1 MSAGPRVGL
10 VWRVG
15 GAILVIEGVATVL
28 LLLVLTNSMA
38 DRALAGAH
46 ERMATVCAAIAPR
59 YGEMVRD
66 GDQARLLASVLE
78 DATRLNLRISVV
90 SEDGSIAIDS
100 HAHGVVSADALLGNP
115 SIAGAL
121 VNTVGRAVLKDAALG
136 GPSVMAARQIAPRP
150 NRAALRVGTH
160 APERSESRASAAT
173 IVLPI
178 GGSVMALTLALVA
191 FGFAR
196 LRSDAK
202 SLADDA
208 GVIEAGEMA
217 HRLGIPRT
225 PELRDLALAVNAMTA
240 RLSADLERHRM
251 RSRERRAVIR
261 SMPGAVL
268 AMDVDQRI
276 LSVNKVG
283 EQMLDIREKRARG
296 RLLQEVLRQPDLN
309 AFVQEAFDAEG
320 RYEDEFEIDGDESII
335 VQAASRPLRSPRD
348 EVVGRVVVL
357 QDVTRLRRLERV
369 RRDFAANVSHELR
382 TPITNIKGY
391 IETLQDTPD
400 LESEDAK
407 RFIEVIA
414 RNAERLWLIV
424 EDMLE
429 LARLEDPESAGSLAM
444 APTRVDSVVNAA
456 VENARDM
463 AAARSVTIT
472 PDCPPDLRVRAS
484 RRLLEQAI
492 GNLLSNAVR
501 HSPDR
506 GEVRVEARR
515 LEDEDGDALI
525 EIAVVDRG
533 PGVQKQHLP
542 RLFERFYRVDPAR
555 TRSDGGTGLGLA
567 IVKHVARLHH
577 GREGVESVVG
587 KGSRFWI
594 RLPECPSEAPEN
606 GVA

>member
-1 MSAGPRVGL
+1 M
-10 VWRVG
+10 WRVG
-15 GAILVIEGVATVL
+15 FTILAIEVVATVL
-28 LLLVLTNSMA
+28 LLLVLTRSINA
-38 DRALAGAH
+38 RALNAAH
-46 ERMATVCAAIAPR
+46 SRMATVCAAIAPR
-59 YGEMVRD
+59 YGELVRD
-66 GDQARLLASVLE
+66 GDQSRLLETVLE

-90 SEDGSIAIDS
+90 SEDGAIAIDS
-100 HAHGVVSADALLGNP
+100 HAHGVVGADALLGNP
-115 SIAGAL
+115 SIAGAM
-121 VNTVGRAVLKDAALG
+121 VNSVGQAVLRDTALG

-150 NRAALRVGTH
+150 NRAALRVGMH
-160 APERSESRASAAT
+160 APEQAEARAAAAGVALPFGGA
-173 IVLPI
+173 VL
-178 GGSVMALTLALVA
+178 ALTLAILA
-191 FGFAR
+191 LASAR
-196 LRSDAK
+196 LRGDARA
-202 SLADDA
+202 LTEDA
-208 GVIEAGEMA
+208 GAIEAGDAA
-217 HRLGIPRT
+217 HRLGMPRT
-225 PELRDLALAVNAMTA
+225 PELRGLALAVNAMAA
-240 RLSADLERHRM
+240 RLGADLERHRM

-283 EQMLDIREKRARG
+283 EQMLGIREKRARG

-320 RYEDEFEIDGDESII
+320 RYEDEFEIDSEKSII

-348 EVVGRVVVL
+348 EIVGRVVVL

-400 LESEDAK
+400 LASEDAR

-429 LARLEDPESAGSLAM
+429 LARLEDPEAVGSLAM
-444 APTRVDSVVNAA
+444 APTSVDSVVGAA
-456 VENARDM
+456 VEDARDM
-463 AAARSVTIT
+463 AVARGVAIKT
-472 PDCPPDLRVRAS
+472 DCPSDLRVRAG

-492 GNLLSNAVR
+492 FNLLSNAVR
-501 HSPDR
+501 HSPER

-515 LEDEDGDALI
+515 VEDDEGDSLV
-525 EIAVVDRG
+525 EIAVIDHG

-555 TRSDGGTGLGLA
+555 SRSDGGTGLGLA
-567 IVKHVARLHH
+567 IVKHVARLHN

-594 RLPECPSEAPEN
+594 RLPECPADAPEN
-606 GVA
+606 GAA